1 MLLQLKLIFKNIDM
15 KFFKIK
21 LIKTSIICLVFL
33 SSCDY
38 DDINQD
44 PTRPGGVNVEINSLV
59 PAMQTQT
66 HRNQSAALA
75 RHAGIIMQ
83 HWEGSDAQQLQYT
96 AYQIGEDGPGSNTI
110 WEFGF
115 YTGAMRDADD
125 IIKRATERG
134 ALHTRGIAKIYMAI
148 NLGMATNV
156 WGNVPYSEA
165 FLGEENLSPKYDD
178 QEELYGVLQDLLSG
192 AIADLNAEDPAGIRG
207 SLVAGSN
214 EEWIKAAHGLKARFY
229 IQQTSVRSDVA
240 QLALEETMMA
250 LESNNGQLDFLFEN
264 TQNGGHP
271 LAIFGINRPN
281 TLIISETFSTL
292 MENDPRKDFYMQ
304 ENPGGD
310 FVFFSSNN
318 PNLFWSQLDSPS
330 PVISYTEVKFIEAEA
345 KVRLNED
352 ATVELEE
359 AISANLEYLGIPMAQ
374 ISTYLTTINLS
385 GSMDEKI
392 RVIITEKY
400 KALYGQNTVE
410 VWNDFR
416 RTGYPEIVANPNGS
430 NGNNPS
436 GIIPRR
442 LLYPISERLGN
453 PDSYE
458 QAINDQGGHLLDDDI
473 WVFPRN

>member
-1 MLLQLKLIFKNIDM
+1 M
-15 KFFKIK
+15 KFYKIK
-21 LIKTSIICLVFL
+21 LIKTSIICLLFM

-44 PTRPGGVNVEINSLV
+44 PTRPGGANVEITALV

-125 IIKRATERG
+125 IIKRATENG
-134 ALHTRGIAKIYMAI
+134 AFNTRGIAKIYMAI

-156 WGNVPYSEA
+156 WGDIPYSEA

-178 QEELYGVLQDLLSG
+178 QEEIYGVLQTLLSG
-192 AIADLNAEDPAGIRG
+192 AIEDLNAEDPAGIRG
-207 SLVAGSN
+207 SLVPGSN
-214 EEWIKAAHGLKARFY
+214 EDWIKAAHGLKARFY
-229 IQQTSVRSDVA
+229 IQQTSVRNDAA
-240 QLALEETMMA
+240 QLALEESRMA
-250 LESNNGQLDFLFEN
+250 LESNSDQLDFLFEN

-281 TLIISETFSTL
+281 TLIISESFSEL
-292 MENDPRKDFYMQ
+292 MENDPRKVLYME
-304 ENPGGD
+304 ENPGSD
-310 FVFFSSNN
+310 FLFFNANN
-318 PNLFWSQLDSPS
+318 PNLFWAQLDSPS
-330 PVISYTEVKFIEAEA
+330 PVISYAELKFIEAESKA
-345 KVRLNED
+345 RLNED
-352 ATVELEE
+352 AAEELKE
-359 AISANLEYLGIPMAQ
+359 AISANMEYLGISAAQ
-374 ISTYLTTINLS
+374 ISGYLSTVDLS

-392 RVIITEKY
+392 RIIIIEKY
-400 KALYGQNTVE
+400 KALYGQNAVE
-410 VWNDFR
+410 VWNDYR
-416 RTGYPEIVANPNGS
+416 RTGYPEIVPNPNGA

-436 GIIPRR
+436 GIVPRR

-453 PDSYE
+453 PENYE
-458 QAINDQGGHLLDDDI
+458 QAINAQGGHLLDDDI

>member
-15 KFFKIK
+15 KLFKNK
-21 LIKTSIICLVFL
+21 LIKISIICLVL
-33 SSCDY
+33 TSCDY

-44 PTRPGGVNVEINSLV
+44 PTRPGGANVEINALV

-125 IIKRATERG
+125 IIKRATENG

-148 NLGMATNV
+148 NLGLATNV

-178 QEELYGVLQDLLSG
+178 QEEIYRDLQVLLSE
-192 AIADLNAEDPAGIRG
+192 AIEDLNGEDPAGIRG

-214 EEWIKAAHGLKARFY
+214 EDWIRAAHGLKARFF
-229 IQQTSVRSDVA
+229 IQQTSVKNDAA
-240 QLALEETMMA
+240 QLALEETMLA
-250 LESNNGQLDFLFEN
+250 LGSNAEQLDFLFEN

-281 TLIISETFSTL
+281 TLIVSESFAEL
-292 MENDPRKDFYMQ
+292 MENDPRKVLYMQ

-310 FVFFSSNN
+310 FLFFNANN
-318 PNLFWSQLDSPS
+318 LNLFWSQLDSPS
-330 PVISYTEVKFIEAEA
+330 PVISYSEVKFIEAEA

-352 ATVELEE
+352 ATEELEE
-359 AISANLEYLGIPMAQ
+359 AIKANMEYLGISAAQ
-374 ISTYLTTINLS
+374 ISTYLANVSLA
-385 GSMDEKI
+385 GSMEDKI
-392 RVIITEKY
+392 RVIINEKY
-400 KALYGQNTVE
+400 KALYGQNAVE
-410 VWNDFR
+410 VWNDYR
-416 RTGYPEIVANPNGS
+416 RTGYPEIVPNPNGS

-436 GIIPRR
+436 GIVPRR

-458 QAINDQGGHLLDDDI
+458 QAVNAQGGHLLDNDI

>member
-1 MLLQLKLIFKNIDM
+1 MLLQPKLIFKNINM
-15 KFFKIK
+15 KLFKNK
-21 LIKTSIICLVFL
+21 FIKTSIICLVFL

-44 PTRPGGVNVEINSLV
+44 PTRPGGANVEINALV

-192 AIADLNAEDPAGIRG
+192 AIDDLNAEDPVGIRG
-207 SLVAGSN
+207 SLVAGSIA
-214 EEWIKAAHGLKARFY
+214 EWIKAAHGLKARFY

-271 LAIFGINRPN
+271 LANFGINRPN
-281 TLIISETFSTL
+281 TLIISDSFSTL

-304 ENPGGD
+304 ENTGGD
-310 FVFFSSNN
+310 FVFFNSNN
-318 PNLFWSQLDSPS
+318 PNLFWSKLDSPS

-359 AISANLEYLGIPMAQ
+359 AISANLEYLGISTAQ

>member
-1 MLLQLKLIFKNIDM
+1 M
-15 KFFKIK
+15 
-21 LIKTSIICLVFL
+21 

-38 DDINQD
+38 EDVNQD
-44 PTRPGGVNVEINSLV
+44 PTRPGGANVEINSLV

-110 WEFGF
+110 WEFGL

-125 IIKRATERG
+125 IIKRATENG
-134 ALHTRGIAKIYMAI
+134 ALNTRGIAKIYMAI
-148 NLGMATNV
+148 NLGLATNV

-178 QEELYGVLQDLLSG
+178 QEEIYRELQVLLSE
-192 AIADLNAEDPAGIRG
+192 AIDDLNAEDPAGIRG

-214 EEWIKAAHGLKARFY
+214 EDWIKAAHGLKARFY
-229 IQQTSVRSDVA
+229 IQQTSVRNDVA

-250 LESNNGQLDFLFEN
+250 LESNNDQLDFLFEN

-271 LAIFGINRPN
+271 LANFGINRPN
-281 TLIISETFSTL
+281 TLIIGDYFADL
-292 MENDPRKDFYMQ
+292 MNNDPRKEFYME

-310 FVFFSSNN
+310 FLFFRSSN
-318 PNLFWSQLDSPS
+318 PNLFWGQLDSPS

-345 KVRLNED
+345 KVRVGED
-352 ATVELEE
+352 AEEALEE
-359 AISANLEYLGIPMAQ
+359 AIRSNMEYLGIPTSQ
-374 ISTYLTTINLS
+374 ISAYLNTVNLA

-392 RVIITEKY
+392 KTIITEKY

-410 VWNDFR
+410 VWNDYR
-416 RTGYPEIVANPNGS
+416 RTGYPEIVPNPNGS

-436 GIIPRR
+436 GVIPRR

-458 QAINDQGGHLLDDDI
+458 QAISAQGGHLLDDDI
-473 WVFPRN
+473 WVFPSN